1 MDLQTNN
8 LSGLAIITTPDSSL
22 RATPEN
28 FINLYDYSQQFMP
41 ELIPE
46 LMYANGKGSILGFIR
61 ATTLGKEGTFEA
73 DMIQHAEMGRL
84 ENSIAATATGNV
96 FTCTTPHQL
105 EVKDVVKISDGVTE
119 FQGIV
124 SVVTSP
130 TVVTILSD
138 RAAFTFADA
147 APVNLFRVSNRYL
160 KGDDAKKQG
169 LKWDPTIYKNY
180 THIIK
185 DTYSISDS
193 ELVTKTWIETPNGPR
208 WFNTEMERF
217 YTKFDNL
224 AELTAVLHER
234 ALDNAPSTVA
244 GFGQGMHGVVQQIEQ
259 RGNISNSYI
268 ETVADLG
275 DLALRAKNQG
285 NCREFTVYCDH
296 EQIEKFQTL
305 AGGVNAAFVNGSN
318 FGAFNNS
325 KEMAINLDFVSIFY
339 AGVQFHF
346 CSWALLDDPTLLAAN
361 NFDVTSLAYLMV
373 PAGKMEVMEQGN
385 VVARP
390 YLTMRYRT
398 NNITNRNRQ
407 AKFWGVL
414 GQQVKEDKSG
424 VDLLSEMTNQVV
436 GANNFFVGRKAVF
449 Y

>member
-1 MDLQTNN
+1 MDLLTNN
-8 LSGLAIITTPDSSL
+8 LTGLAVITNPDSSW
-22 RATPEN
+22 RALPEN
-28 FINLYDYSQQFMP
+28 FINLYDYAQQYMP

-61 ATTLGKEGTFEA
+61 ATSLGKEGTFEA
-73 DMIQHAEMGRL
+73 DTIQHAEMGRL
-84 ENSIAATATGNV
+84 ENGFAASATGNV
-96 FTCTTPHQL
+96 FTCTTPHML
-105 EVKDVVKISDGVTE
+105 RVREVVKISDGVDE
-119 FQGIV
+119 FQAIV
-124 SVVTSP
+124 SVVTSS
-130 TVVTILSD
+130 TVFTALSD
-138 RAAFTFADA
+138 DVAFTFSADD
-147 APVNLFRVSNRYL
+147 VQIFRTSNRFL
-160 KGDDAKKQG
+160 KGDDTFDEGK
-169 LKWDPTIYKNY
+169 KWDPTIFMNHA
-180 THIIK
+180 HIIK
-185 DTYSISDS
+185 DHYSISDS
-193 ELVTKTWIETPNGPR
+193 DLVTKTWIQTPNGPR
-208 WFNTEMERF
+208 WYNTEMERF
-217 YTKFDNL
+217 YTQFDNL
-224 AELTAVLHER
+224 AELTAVLHKR
-234 ALDNAPSTVA
+234 ATDAAPSTAA
-244 GFGQGMHGVVQQIEQ
+244 GFARGQKGVVQQIEE
-259 RGNISNSYI
+259 RGNIVNEYI
-268 ETVADLG
+268 ETIEDLG
-275 DLALRAKNQG
+275 DLALRAKQQG

-296 EQIEKFQTL
+296 QQIVKFQAL
-305 AGGVNAAFVNGSN
+305 AGGVNASFVNGSN

-361 NFDVTSLAYLMV
+361 NFDVTSLAFLMV
-373 PAGKMEVMEQGN
+373 PTGNMNVMEQGN

-436 GANNFFVGRKAVF
+436 GANNFLVGRKSVF

>member
-8 LSGLAIITTPDSSL
+8 LTGLAVITTPDSSL

-28 FINLYDYSQQFMP
+28 FINLYDYAQQFQP

-61 ATTLGKEGTFEA
+61 ATTMGNEGTFEA
-73 DMIQHAEMGRL
+73 DTIQHAEMGRL
-84 ENSIAATATGNV
+84 ENTFAASATGNV
-96 FTCTTPHQL
+96 FTATTPHQL
-105 EVKDVVKISDGVTE
+105 EVKDVIRISDGTTE
-119 FQGIV
+119 YQAIV
-124 SVVTSP
+124 SLVTSG
-130 TVVTILSD
+130 TVFTALSD
-138 RAAFTFADA
+138 KTAFTFAGDD
-147 APVNLFRVSNRYL
+147 VQVIRTSNRYK
-160 KGDDAKKQG
+160 KGDDAKANGK
-169 LKWDPTIYKNY
+169 KWDPTIYMNH

-185 DTYSISDS
+185 DTYIISDS
-193 ELVTKTWIETPNGPR
+193 DLVTKTWIQTPNGPR
-208 WFNTEMERF
+208 WYNTEMERF
-217 YTKFDNL
+217 YTQFDNL

-234 ALDNAPSTVA
+234 ALDNAPSTAA
-244 GFGQGMHGVVQQIEQ
+244 GFAQGMKGVVQQIEQ
-259 RGNISNSYI
+259 RGNISNEYI

-296 EQIEKFQTL
+296 TQIEKFQTL
-305 AGGVNAAFVNGSN
+305 AGGVNAGFVNGSH

-325 KEMAINLDFVSIFY
+325 KEMALNLDFVSIFY

-346 CSWALLDDPTLLAAN
+346 CSWALLDEPTLLAAN
-361 NFDVTSLAYLMV
+361 NFDATSLAYLMV
-373 PAGKMEVMEQGN
+373 PTGNMNVMEQGN

-414 GQQVKEDKSG
+414 GQQVKEDTSG